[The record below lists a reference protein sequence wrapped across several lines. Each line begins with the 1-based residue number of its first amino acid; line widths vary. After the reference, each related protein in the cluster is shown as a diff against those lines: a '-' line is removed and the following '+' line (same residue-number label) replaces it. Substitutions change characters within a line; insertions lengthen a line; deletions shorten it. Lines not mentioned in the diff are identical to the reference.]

1 MPYPPKD
8 GGSYAIYHMA
18 LGLADFGHNVTIIA
32 VNTPKHYVRYNDLP
46 DDLLRKIKIIPV
58 FINTHISTF
67 KALLNLLFS
76 SLPYNIA
83 RFISINFK
91 NELKKQL
98 SSYNYDII
106 QIESLYM
113 VTYIPVIRKYSKSPI
128 SFRSHNIEYEI
139 WEKLAVQSKNIL
151 KKTYFRILS
160 RRIKRLEIKSF
171 DLYDLLLPISEIDA
185 QKFLAL
191 GYKKPYT
198 VIPVG
203 IELNQDIIEYD
214 KIEHPSVFFLG
225 SLDWIPNQEGI
236 IWFIEKVWPKIVS
249 KYPDLKLYIAGRN
262 ASNQLQNKLKGTNI
276 VFEGEV
282 DDARQFMKTKSIM
295 IVPLFSGSGIRIKI
309 IEGMWMG
316 KSIVTTTMG
325 AEGIPIT
332 HKNNIM
338 IADNE
343 IDFEKCIDQ
352 LISDEIIFLKISR
365 NARQFIADNF
375 NNKNIIKTLI
385 SFYLKHIQWQ

>member
-1 MPYPPKD
+1 MKILIISNKMPYPPKD

-214 KIEHPSVFFLG
+214 KIEHPSVFFYVRSTG
-225 SLDWIPNQEGI
+225 YQIR
-236 IWFIEKVWPKIVS
+236 KVLYGLS
-249 KYPDLKLYIAGRN
+249 KKYGQKL
-262 ASNQLQNKLKGTNI
+262 
-276 VFEGEV
+276 
-282 DDARQFMKTKSIM
+282 
-295 IVPLFSGSGIRIKI
+295 
-309 IEGMWMG
+309 
-316 KSIVTTTMG
+316 
-325 AEGIPIT
+325 
-332 HKNNIM
+332 
-338 IADNE
+338 
-343 IDFEKCIDQ
+343 
-352 LISDEIIFLKISR
+352 
-365 NARQFIADNF
+365 
-375 NNKNIIKTLI
+375 
-385 SFYLKHIQWQ
+385 